1 MIRQISYPAPETW
14 PKLVRRPVRQFDEI
28 EPAIRQVFER
38 VRQEGDQALKAY
50 TAQFDSVQLDRLT
63 VSAAEVAEA
72 AARVPDE
79 LKAAIE
85 VAHGN
90 IKRFHESQV
99 EEVCKVETMPGV
111 TCWRKSVGIDRVG
124 LYIPGGTAPL
134 FSTLLMLGVPAQLA
148 GCRQIVLCTPPGKDG
163 RIHDSI
169 LYTASLLGLSTIIKV
184 GGSQA
189 IAALTFGT
197 ETVPAV
203 DKIFGPGN
211 QYVTVAKQMAGRYG
225 VAIDMPAGPSE
236 VLVIADD
243 TADADFIS
251 ADLLSQAEHGADSQ
265 VVLVTDSERL
275 LEEVNHALEKQLC
288 QLPRRELTAQALQA
302 SMAVLLRD
310 GEEMIRFSNH
320 YAPEHLILAVRD
332 PEQLAARVV
341 NAGSVFMGHYSPE
354 SAGDY
359 ASGTN
364 HTLPT
369 NGYARNYSGVSL
381 DSFVRKITFQ
391 HLTPA
396 GLQQIGPTVERMAAA
411 EGLQAHK
418 NAVSIRLEKLG
429 KGGN

>member
-1 MIRQISYPAPETW
+1 
-14 PKLVRRPVRQFDEI
+14 
-28 EPAIRQVFER
+28 
-38 VRQEGDQALKAY
+38 
-50 TAQFDSVQLDRLT
+50 
-63 VSAAEVAEA
+63 
-72 AARVPDE
+72 
-79 LKAAIE
+79 
-85 VAHGN
+85 
-90 IKRFHESQV
+90 
-99 EEVCKVETMPGV
+99 
-111 TCWRKSVGIDRVG
+111 
-124 LYIPGGTAPL
+124 
-134 FSTLLMLGVPAQLA
+134 
-148 GCRQIVLCTPPGKDG
+148 VLCTPPGKDG

-169 LYTASLLGLSTIIKV
+169 LYTASLLGLSAIIKV

-211 QYVTVAKQMAGRYG
+211 QYVTVAKQMAGQYG

-236 VLVIADD
+236 VLVIADA
-243 TADADFIS
+243 TADPDFVA

-265 VVLVTDSERL
+265 AVLVTDSERL
-275 LEEVNHALEKQLC
+275 LEEVNLCLERQLR
-288 QLPRRELTAQALQA
+288 QLPRRDLTAQALQA

-310 GEEMIRFSNH
+310 GEEMIRFSNQ

-332 PEQLAARVV
+332 PEQLASRVI
-341 NAGSVFMGHYSPE
+341 NAGSVFLGHYSPE

-381 DSFVRKITFQ
+381 DSFVKKITFQ
-391 HLTPA
+391 HLTPE
-396 GLQQIGPTVERMAAA
+396 GLQQIGRTVEQMAEA

-418 NAVSIRLEKLG
+418 NAVSIRLEKIS
-429 KGGN
+429 KGNS